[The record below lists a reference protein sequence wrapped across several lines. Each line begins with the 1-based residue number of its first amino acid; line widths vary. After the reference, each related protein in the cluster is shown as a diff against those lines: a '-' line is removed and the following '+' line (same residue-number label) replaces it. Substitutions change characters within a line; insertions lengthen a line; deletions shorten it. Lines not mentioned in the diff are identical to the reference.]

1 MDAHGHLPFLKET
14 ILFLALSGVLMPLL
28 SRLRFN
34 PVLGFLLVGVLLG
47 PYGLASLAGT
57 WPVLSWFT
65 FARPEDVESLAEL
78 GVIFLMFMIG
88 LELSVERLWSMRRL
102 VFGLGGLQVVLSAS
116 ALAGLA
122 LWFGNSSEAA
132 VILGVVLAF
141 SSTAIV
147 MQLLIQRRELGTPL
161 GQSSFAILLFQ
172 DLAVVPLLVLISI
185 LGAATGEGSFASLL
199 GYAALKGVLT
209 VVLIYLIGRRV
220 VRPLFHQITVDKQPD
235 TFTALTL
242 LTTLGVAALT
252 WYAGLSMALGALL
265 AGLIIAETEFRHE
278 VEITIEP
285 FKGLLMGLFFMSVGM
300 GIDLRALLAEPLW
313 IPLSVIGLLALK
325 ALIVFVLLRVFGL
338 SWGRAAEGGLLLGQG
353 GEFAFI
359 VIGMALTLDLLER
372 QVGQFMLIVVGVS
385 MLAAPVVARLGQ
397 SLGDSIDRRAT
408 PPAPEDAGLGDM
420 GELGGHV
427 IVAGYG
433 RVGQMVG
440 QMLAEQGVA
449 FVAIENDA
457 ELVAHQRKA
466 GMPLV
471 FGDASRPELLRKLR
485 IDQARA
491 VVLTMDHT
499 AGAIHAVQG
508 IRRLMPMMRII
519 ARARDEKHALR
530 LREAGASVVVPETLE
545 SSLKLTG
552 WVLEVLGVP
561 PDAALRLLE
570 QARERRIVALR
581 GSAPPLNTD
590 RP

>member
-1 MDAHGHLPFLKET
+1 MDAHDSFPFLKEI
-14 ILFLALSGVLMPLL
+14 ILFLALSGLLIPLL
-28 SRLRFN
+28 SRLRVN
-34 PVLGFLLVGVLLG
+34 PVLGFLAVGVLLG

-57 WPVLSWFT
+57 WPLLSWLSFV
-65 FARPEDVESLAEL
+65 RPEDVDFLAEL

-88 LELSVERLWSMRRL
+88 LEMSVERLWSMRRL
-102 VFGLGGLQVVLSAS
+102 VFGLGGLQVALSA
-116 ALAGLA
+116 AAIGGLA
-122 LWFGNSSEAA
+122 IGFGNGVEAA

-161 GQSSFAILLFQ
+161 GQSTFAILLFQ

-185 LGAATGEGSFASLL
+185 LGAAAGEGSFASLL
-199 GYAALKGVLT
+199 GSAMVKGVLT
-209 VVLIYLIGRRV
+209 VVLIYLVGRRI
-220 VRPLFHQITVDKQPD
+220 VRPLFHQIAVDKQPD

-313 IPLSVIGLLALK
+313 IPLSVVGLLAMK
-325 ALIVFVLLRVFGL
+325 AAIIFVLLRVFGL

-359 VIGMALTLDLLER
+359 VIGMALGLGLLER

-397 SLGDSIDRRAT
+397 SLGDAIDRRAA
-408 PPAPEDAGLGDM
+408 PPAPEDAEL

-427 IVAGYG
+427 IIAGYG

-457 ELVAHQRKA
+457 HLIAHERKA
-466 GMPLV
+466 GVPLV

-485 IDQARA
+485 IEQARA

-499 AGAIHAVQG
+499 AAAIHAVHA
-508 IRRLMPMMRII
+508 IRRLVPMMRII
-519 ARARDEKHALR
+519 ARARDEKHALL
-530 LREAGASVVVPETLE
+530 LREAGAAVVVPETLE

-552 WVLEVLGVP
+552 SVLETLGVP

-570 QARERRIVALR
+570 QERERRIVALR
-581 GSAPPLNTD
+581 DSGHA
-590 RP
+590 

>member
-1 MDAHGHLPFLKET
+1 MDAHGHFPFLKET

-28 SRLRFN
+28 LRLRIN
-34 PVLGFLLVGVLLG
+34 AVLGFLAVGVLLG
-47 PYGLASLAGT
+47 PYGLASLAAT
-57 WPVLSWFT
+57 WPLLSWFT
-65 FARPEDVESLAEL
+65 FARPEDVEFLAEL

-88 LELSVERLWSMRRL
+88 LEMSVERLWSMRRL
-102 VFGLGGLQVVLSAS
+102 VFGLGGLQVALSA
-116 ALAGLA
+116 AAVGGLA
-122 LWFGNSSEAA
+122 FWFGNSIEAA

-161 GQSSFAILLFQ
+161 GQSTFAILLFQ

-185 LGAATGEGSFASLL
+185 LGASSGEGSFASLL
-199 GYAALKGVLT
+199 GSAVVKGVLT
-209 VVLIYLIGRRV
+209 VVLIYLVGRRV
-220 VRPLFHQITVDKQPD
+220 VRPLFHQIAVDKQPD

-313 IPLSVIGLLALK
+313 IPLSVVGLLALK
-325 ALIVFVLLRVFGL
+325 ALIIFALLRVFGL
-338 SWGRAAEGGLLLGQG
+338 SWGRSAEGGLLLGQG

-359 VIGMALTLDLLER
+359 VIGMALTLGLLER
-372 QVGQFMLIVVGVS
+372 QIGQFMLIVVGVS
-385 MLAAPVVARLGQ
+385 MLAAPIVARLGQ
-397 SLGDSIDRRAT
+397 SLGDNIDRRAA
-408 PPAPEDAGLGDM
+408 PPAPEDTEL

-427 IVAGYG
+427 IIAGYG

-457 ELVAHQRKA
+457 QLIAHQRKA
-466 GMPLV
+466 GVPLV

-499 AGAIHAVQG
+499 AAAIHAVQG

-519 ARARDEKHALR
+519 ARARDEKHALL

-552 WVLEVLGVP
+552 WVLETLGVP
-561 PDAALRLLE
+561 SDAAMRLLE
-570 QARERRIVALR
+570 QERERRIVALR
-581 GSAPPLNTD
+581 DTSAGATP
-590 RP
+590 

>member
-1 MDAHGHLPFLKET
+1 MDAHGNFPFLKET

-28 SRLRFN
+28 SRLRIN
-34 PVLGFLLVGVLLG
+34 PVLGFLSVGVLLG

-65 FARPEDVESLAEL
+65 FARPEDVEFLAEL

-88 LELSVERLWSMRRL
+88 LEMSVERLWSMRRL
-102 VFGLGGLQVVLSAS
+102 VFGLGGLQVVLSA
-116 ALAGLA
+116 AAVGGLA
-122 LWFGNSSEAA
+122 LWFGNSIEAA

-161 GQSSFAILLFQ
+161 GQSTFAILLFQ

-185 LGAATGEGSFASLL
+185 LGASSGEGSFASLL
-199 GYAALKGVLT
+199 GSAVVKGVLT

-220 VRPLFHQITVDKQPD
+220 VRPLFHQITVEKQPD

-313 IPLSVIGLLALK
+313 IPLSVVGLLAMK
-325 ALIVFVLLRVFGL
+325 ALIIFVLLRVFGL
-338 SWGRAAEGGLLLGQG
+338 SWGRSAEGGLLLGQG

-359 VIGMALTLDLLER
+359 VIGMALALGLLER

-385 MLAAPVVARLGQ
+385 MLVAPVVARLGQ
-397 SLGDSIDRRAT
+397 SLGDNIDRRAA
-408 PPAPEDAGLGDM
+408 PPAPEDM
-420 GELGGHV
+420 EVGELGGHV
-427 IVAGYG
+427 IIAGYG

-457 ELVAHQRKA
+457 QLIAHQRKA
-466 GMPLV
+466 GVPLV

-499 AGAIHAVQG
+499 AAAIHAVQG

-519 ARARDEKHALR
+519 ARARDEKHALL

-552 WVLEVLGVP
+552 WVLETLGVP
-561 PDAALRLLE
+561 PDAALRLVE
-570 QARERRIVALR
+570 QERERRIVALR
-581 GSAPPLNTD
+581 DTGNA
-590 RP
+590 

>member
-1 MDAHGHLPFLKET
+1 MDTHGSLPFLKET

-28 SRLRFN
+28 SRLRIN
-34 PVLGFLLVGVLLG
+34 AVLGFLSVGVLLG
-47 PYGLASLAGT
+47 PYGLASLAGS

-65 FARPEDVESLAEL
+65 FARPEDVEFLAEL

-88 LELSVERLWSMRRL
+88 LEMSVERLWSMRRL
-102 VFGLGGLQVVLSAS
+102 VFGLGGLQVGISATVVG
-116 ALAGLA
+116 ALA
-122 LWFGNSSEAA
+122 LWFGNSIEAS

-161 GQSSFAILLFQ
+161 GQSAFAILLFQ

-185 LGAATGEGSFASLL
+185 LGASAGEGSFASLL
-199 GYAALKGVLT
+199 GSAVLKGVLT
-209 VVLIYLIGRRV
+209 VVMIYLIGRRV
-220 VRPLFHQITVDKQPD
+220 VRPLFHQIAVDKQPD

-252 WYAGLSMALGALL
+252 WFAGLSMALGALL

-300 GIDLRALLAEPLW
+300 GIDLRALLAEPVW

-325 ALIVFVLLRVFGL
+325 ALVVFVLLRVFGL

-359 VIGMALTLDLLER
+359 VIGMALGLGLLER
-372 QVGQFMLIVVGVS
+372 QIGQFMLIVVGVS

-397 SLGDSIDRRAT
+397 SLGDGIDRRTAL
-408 PPAPEDAGLGDM
+408 PAPDADAEL

-427 IVAGYG
+427 IIAGYG
-433 RVGQMVG
+433 RVGQLVG
-440 QMLAEQGVA
+440 QMLAEQGVS

-457 ELVAHQRKA
+457 HLIAHQRKA
-466 GMPLV
+466 GVPLV

-499 AGAIHAVQG
+499 AAAIHAVQG
-508 IRRLMPMMRII
+508 IRRMAPMMRVI
-519 ARARDEKHALR
+519 ARARDEKHALL

-552 WVLEVLGVP
+552 WVLETLGVP
-561 PDAALRLLE
+561 PDAALRQLE
-570 QARERRIVALR
+570 QERERRIVALR
-581 GSAPPLNTD
+581 DAGPA
-590 RP
+590 

>member
-1 MDAHGHLPFLKET
+1 MDAHGNFPFLKET

-28 SRLRFN
+28 SRLRIN
-34 PVLGFLLVGVLLG
+34 PVLGFLSVGVLLG

-65 FARPEDVESLAEL
+65 FARPEDVEFLAEL

-88 LELSVERLWSMRRL
+88 LEMSVERLWSMRRL
-102 VFGLGGLQVVLSAS
+102 VFGLGGLQVALSA
-116 ALAGLA
+116 AAVGGLA
-122 LWFGNSSEAA
+122 LWFGNDIEAA

-147 MQLLIQRRELGTPL
+147 MQLLIQRHELGTPL
-161 GQSSFAILLFQ
+161 GQASFAILLFQ

-185 LGAATGEGSFASLL
+185 LGAASGEGSFASLL
-199 GYAALKGVLT
+199 GLAMLKGVLT
-209 VVLIYLIGRRV
+209 VVGIYLVGRRV
-220 VRPLFHQITVDKQPD
+220 VRPLFHQIAVDKQPD

-252 WYAGLSMALGALL
+252 WVAGLSMALGALL

-313 IPLSVIGLLALK
+313 IPLSVVGLLAMK
-325 ALIVFVLLRVFGL
+325 ALIIFVLLRVFGL
-338 SWGRAAEGGLLLGQG
+338 SWGRSAEGGLLLGQG

-359 VIGMALTLDLLER
+359 VIGMALALGLLER

-385 MLAAPVVARLGQ
+385 MLVAPVVARLGQ
-397 SLGDSIDRRAT
+397 SLGDNIDRRAA
-408 PPAPEDAGLGDM
+408 PPAPEDM
-420 GELGGHV
+420 EVGELGGHV
-427 IVAGYG
+427 IIAGYG

-457 ELVAHQRKA
+457 KLIAHQRKA
-466 GMPLV
+466 GVPLV

-499 AGAIHAVQG
+499 AAAIHAVQG

-519 ARARDEKHALR
+519 ARARDEKHALL

-552 WVLEVLGVP
+552 WVLETLGVP
-561 PDAALRLLE
+561 PDAAMRLLE
-570 QARERRIVALR
+570 QERERRIVALR
-581 GSAPPLNTD
+581 DTGAGAAP
-590 RP
+590 

>member
-1 MDAHGHLPFLKET
+1 MDAHGNFPFLKET

-28 SRLRFN
+28 SRLRIN
-34 PVLGFLLVGVLLG
+34 PVLGFLSVGVLLG

-65 FARPEDVESLAEL
+65 FARPEDVEFLAEL

-88 LELSVERLWSMRRL
+88 LEMSVERLWSMRRL
-102 VFGLGGLQVVLSAS
+102 VFGLGGLQVALSA
-116 ALAGLA
+116 AAVGALA
-122 LWFGNSSEAA
+122 LWFGNSIEAA

-161 GQSSFAILLFQ
+161 GQSTFAILLFQ

-185 LGAATGEGSFASLL
+185 LGASSGEGSFASLL
-199 GYAALKGVLT
+199 GSAVVKGVLT

-220 VRPLFHQITVDKQPD
+220 VRPLFHQITVEKQPD

-313 IPLSVIGLLALK
+313 IPLSVVGLLAMK
-325 ALIVFVLLRVFGL
+325 ALIIFALLRVFGL
-338 SWGRAAEGGLLLGQG
+338 SWGRSAEGGLLLGQG

-359 VIGMALTLDLLER
+359 VIGMALALGLLER

-385 MLAAPVVARLGQ
+385 MLVAPVVARLGQ
-397 SLGDSIDRRAT
+397 SLGDNIDRRAA
-408 PPAPEDAGLGDM
+408 PPAPEDM
-420 GELGGHV
+420 EVGELGGHV
-427 IVAGYG
+427 IIAGYG

-457 ELVAHQRKA
+457 QLIAHQRKA
-466 GMPLV
+466 GVPLV

-499 AGAIHAVQG
+499 AAAIHAVQG

-519 ARARDEKHALR
+519 ARARDEKHALL

-552 WVLEVLGVP
+552 WVLETLGVP
-561 PDAALRLLE
+561 PDAAMRLLE
-570 QARERRIVALR
+570 QERERRIVALR
-581 GSAPPLNTD
+581 DTGAGAAP
-590 RP
+590 

>member
-1 MDAHGHLPFLKET
+1 MDAHGSFPFLKET

-28 SRLRFN
+28 SRLRIN
-34 PVLGFLLVGVLLG
+34 AVLGFLSVGVLLG

-57 WPVLSWFT
+57 WPALSWFT
-65 FARPEDVESLAEL
+65 FARPEDVEFLAEL

-88 LELSVERLWSMRRL
+88 LEMSVERLWSMRRL
-102 VFGLGGLQVVLSAS
+102 VFGLGGLQVALSA
-116 ALAGLA
+116 AAVGGLA
-122 LWFGNSSEAA
+122 LWFGNSIEAA

-161 GQSSFAILLFQ
+161 GQSTFAILLFQ

-185 LGAATGEGSFASLL
+185 LGASSGEGSFASLL
-199 GYAALKGVLT
+199 GSAVVKGVLT

-313 IPLSVIGLLALK
+313 IPLSVVGLLAMK
-325 ALIVFVLLRVFGL
+325 AAIIFVLLRVFGL
-338 SWGRAAEGGLLLGQG
+338 SWGRSAEGGLLLGQG

-359 VIGMALTLDLLER
+359 VIGMALTLGLLER

-385 MLAAPVVARLGQ
+385 MLVAPVVARLGQ
-397 SLGDSIDRRAT
+397 SLGDNIDRRAA
-408 PPAPEDAGLGDM
+408 PPAPEDTEL

-427 IVAGYG
+427 IIAGYG

-457 ELVAHQRKA
+457 KLIAHQRKA
-466 GMPLV
+466 GVPLV

-499 AGAIHAVQG
+499 AAAIHAVQG
-508 IRRLMPMMRII
+508 IRRLMPMMRVI
-519 ARARDEKHALR
+519 ARARDEKHALL

-552 WVLEVLGVP
+552 WVLETLGVP
-561 PDAALRLLE
+561 PDATLRLLE
-570 QARERRIVALR
+570 QERERRIVALR
-581 GSAPPLNTD
+581 DTPPGGGA
-590 RP
+590 

>member
-1 MDAHGHLPFLKET
+1 MDAHGNFPFLKET

-28 SRLRFN
+28 SRLRIN
-34 PVLGFLLVGVLLG
+34 PVLGFLSVGVLLG

-65 FARPEDVESLAEL
+65 FARPEDVEFLAEL

-88 LELSVERLWSMRRL
+88 LEMSVERLWSMRRL
-102 VFGLGGLQVVLSAS
+102 VFGLGGLQVALSA
-116 ALAGLA
+116 AAVGALA
-122 LWFGNSSEAA
+122 LWFGNSIEAA

-161 GQSSFAILLFQ
+161 GQSTFAILLFQ

-185 LGAATGEGSFASLL
+185 LGASSGEGSFASLL
-199 GYAALKGVLT
+199 GSAVVKGVLT

-220 VRPLFHQITVDKQPD
+220 VRPLFHQITVEKQPD

-313 IPLSVIGLLALK
+313 IPLSVVGLLAMK

-338 SWGRAAEGGLLLGQG
+338 SWGRSAEGGLLLGQG

-359 VIGMALTLDLLER
+359 VIGMALALGLLER
-372 QVGQFMLIVVGVS
+372 QVVQFMLIVVGVS

-397 SLGDSIDRRAT
+397 SLGDHIDRRIA
-408 PPAPEDAGLGDM
+408 PPAEEEDTEL
-420 GELGGHV
+420 GELDGHV
-427 IVAGYG
+427 IIAGYG
-433 RVGQMVG
+433 RVGQLVG
-440 QMLAEQGVA
+440 QMLEEQGVSY
-449 FVAIENDA
+449 VAIENNA
-457 ELVAHQRKA
+457 QLIAHQRKA
-466 GMPLV
+466 GVPLV

-485 IDQARA
+485 LDQARA

-499 AGAIHAVQG
+499 AAAIHAVHG
-508 IRRLMPMMRII
+508 IRRMVPMMRII
-519 ARARDEKHALR
+519 ARARDEKHALL

-552 WVLEVLGVP
+552 WVLETLGIP
-561 PDAALRLLE
+561 PDAALRLVE
-570 QARERRIVALR
+570 QERERRIIALR
-581 GSAPPLNTD
+581 DTGNA
-590 RP
+590 

>member
-1 MDAHGHLPFLKET
+1 MDAHGNFPFLKET

-28 SRLRFN
+28 SRLRIN
-34 PVLGFLLVGVLLG
+34 AVLGFLSVGVLLG

-65 FARPEDVESLAEL
+65 FARPEDVEFLAEL

-88 LELSVERLWSMRRL
+88 LEMSVERLWSMRRL
-102 VFGLGGLQVVLSAS
+102 VFGLGGLQVALSA
-116 ALAGLA
+116 AAVGALA
-122 LWFGNSSEAA
+122 LWFGNSIEAS

-161 GQSSFAILLFQ
+161 GQSAFAILLFQ

-185 LGAATGEGSFASLL
+185 LGASAGEGSFAALL
-199 GYAALKGVLT
+199 ASAALKGVLT
-209 VVLIYLIGRRV
+209 VVLIYLVGRRV
-220 VRPLFHQITVDKQPD
+220 VRPLFHQIAVDKQPD

-252 WYAGLSMALGALL
+252 WFAGLSMALGALL

-313 IPLSVIGLLALK
+313 IPLSVVGLLAMK
-325 ALIVFVLLRVFGL
+325 ALIILVLLRVFGL
-338 SWGRAAEGGLLLGQG
+338 SWGRSAEGGLLLGQG

-359 VIGMALTLDLLER
+359 VIGMALTLGLLER
-372 QVGQFMLIVVGVS
+372 QIGQFMLIVVGVS
-385 MLAAPVVARLGQ
+385 MLVAPVAARLGQ
-397 SLGDSIDRRAT
+397 SLGDNIDRRAA
-408 PPAPEDAGLGDM
+408 PPSPDGADTELGV
-420 GELGGHV
+420 LGGHV
-427 IVAGYG
+427 IIAGFG

-440 QMLAEQGVA
+440 QMLAEQGVS

-457 ELVAHQRKA
+457 KLIAHQRKA
-466 GMPLV
+466 GVPLV

-499 AGAIHAVQG
+499 AAAVHAVHG
-508 IRRLMPMMRII
+508 IRRLVPMMRII
-519 ARARDEKHALR
+519 ARARDEKHALL

-552 WVLEVLGVP
+552 WVLETLGVP
-561 PDAALRLLE
+561 PDASLRLLE
-570 QARERRIVALR
+570 QERERRIVALR
-581 GSAPPLNTD
+581 DFSPPAP
-590 RP
+590 

>member
-1 MDAHGHLPFLKET
+1 MDTHGNLPFLKET

-28 SRLRFN
+28 SRLRIN
-34 PVLGFLLVGVLLG
+34 AVLGFLSVGVLLG
-47 PYGLASLAGT
+47 PYGLASLAGS

-65 FARPEDVESLAEL
+65 FARPEDVEFLAEL

-88 LELSVERLWSMRRL
+88 LEMSVERLWSMRRL
-102 VFGLGGLQVVLSAS
+102 VFGLGGLQVGISATVVG
-116 ALAGLA
+116 ALA
-122 LWFGNSSEAA
+122 LWFGNSIEAS

-161 GQSSFAILLFQ
+161 GQSAFAILLFQ

-185 LGAATGEGSFASLL
+185 LGASAGEGSFASLL
-199 GYAALKGVLT
+199 GSAVLKGVLT
-209 VVLIYLIGRRV
+209 VVMIYLIGRRV
-220 VRPLFHQITVDKQPD
+220 VRPLFHQIAVDKQPD

-252 WYAGLSMALGALL
+252 WFAGLSMALGALL

-300 GIDLRALLAEPLW
+300 GIDLRALLAEPVW

-325 ALIVFVLLRVFGL
+325 ALVVFVLLRAFGL

-359 VIGMALTLDLLER
+359 VIGMALGLGLLER
-372 QVGQFMLIVVGVS
+372 QIGQFMLIVVGVS

-397 SLGDSIDRRAT
+397 SLGDGIDRRTAL
-408 PPAPEDAGLGDM
+408 PAPDADAEL

-427 IVAGYG
+427 IIAGYG
-433 RVGQMVG
+433 RVGQLVG
-440 QMLAEQGVA
+440 QMLAEQGVS

-457 ELVAHQRKA
+457 HLIAHQRKA
-466 GMPLV
+466 GVPLV

-499 AGAIHAVQG
+499 AAAIHAVQG
-508 IRRLMPMMRII
+508 IRRMAPMMRVI
-519 ARARDEKHALR
+519 ARARDEKHALL

-552 WVLEVLGVP
+552 WVLETLGVP
-561 PDAALRLLE
+561 PDAALRQLE
-570 QARERRIVALR
+570 QERERRIVALR
-581 GSAPPLNTD
+581 DAGPA
-590 RP
+590 

>member
-1 MDAHGHLPFLKET
+1 MDAHDSFPFLKEI
-14 ILFLALSGVLMPLL
+14 ILFLALSGLLIPLL
-28 SRLRFN
+28 SRLRVN
-34 PVLGFLLVGVLLG
+34 PVLGFLAVGVLLG

-57 WPVLSWFT
+57 WPLLSWLSFV
-65 FARPEDVESLAEL
+65 RPEDVDFLAEL

-88 LELSVERLWSMRRL
+88 LEMSVERLWSMRRL
-102 VFGLGGLQVVLSAS
+102 VFGLGGLQVALSA
-116 ALAGLA
+116 AAIGGLA
-122 LWFGNSSEAA
+122 IGFGNGVEAA

-161 GQSSFAILLFQ
+161 GQSTFAILLFQ

-185 LGAATGEGSFASLL
+185 LGAAAGEGSFASLL
-199 GYAALKGVLT
+199 GSAMVKGVLT
-209 VVLIYLIGRRV
+209 VVLIYLVGRRI
-220 VRPLFHQITVDKQPD
+220 VRPLFHQIAVDKQPD

-313 IPLSVIGLLALK
+313 IPLSVVGLLAMK
-325 ALIVFVLLRVFGL
+325 AAIIFVLLRVFGL

-359 VIGMALTLDLLER
+359 VIGMALGLGLLER

-385 MLAAPVVARLGQ
+385 MLVAPVAARLGQ
-397 SLGDSIDRRAT
+397 SLGDAIDRRAA
-408 PPAPEDAGLGDM
+408 PPAPEDAEL

-427 IVAGYG
+427 IIAGYG

-457 ELVAHQRKA
+457 HLIAHQRKA
-466 GMPLV
+466 GVPLV

-485 IDQARA
+485 IEQARA

-499 AGAIHAVQG
+499 AAAIHAVHG
-508 IRRLMPMMRII
+508 IRRLVPMMRII
-519 ARARDEKHALR
+519 ARARDEKHALL
-530 LREAGASVVVPETLE
+530 LREAGAAVVVPETLE

-552 WVLEVLGVP
+552 SVLETLGVP

-570 QARERRIVALR
+570 QERERRIVALR
-581 GSAPPLNTD
+581 DSGHA
-590 RP
+590 

>member
-1 MDAHGHLPFLKET
+1 MDAHGNFPFLKET

-28 SRLRFN
+28 SRLRIN
-34 PVLGFLLVGVLLG
+34 PVLGFLSVGVLLG

-65 FARPEDVESLAEL
+65 FARPEDVEFLAEL

-88 LELSVERLWSMRRL
+88 LEMSVERLWSMRRL
-102 VFGLGGLQVVLSAS
+102 VFGLGGLQVALSA
-116 ALAGLA
+116 AAVGALA
-122 LWFGNSSEAA
+122 LWFGNSIEAA

-161 GQSSFAILLFQ
+161 GQSTFAILLFQ

-185 LGAATGEGSFASLL
+185 LGASSGEGSFASLL
-199 GYAALKGVLT
+199 GSAVVKGVLT

-220 VRPLFHQITVDKQPD
+220 VRPLFHQITVEKQPD

-313 IPLSVIGLLALK
+313 IPLSVVGLLAMK
-325 ALIVFVLLRVFGL
+325 ALIIFVLLRVFGL
-338 SWGRAAEGGLLLGQG
+338 SWGRSAEGGLLLGQG

-359 VIGMALTLDLLER
+359 VIGMALALGLLER

-385 MLAAPVVARLGQ
+385 MLVAPVVARLGQ
-397 SLGDSIDRRAT
+397 SLGDNIDRRAA
-408 PPAPEDAGLGDM
+408 PPAPEDM
-420 GELGGHV
+420 EVGELGGHV
-427 IVAGYG
+427 IIAGYG

-457 ELVAHQRKA
+457 QLIAHQRKA
-466 GMPLV
+466 GVPLV

-499 AGAIHAVQG
+499 AAAIHAVQG

-519 ARARDEKHALR
+519 ARARDEKHALL

-552 WVLEVLGVP
+552 WVLETLGVP
-561 PDAALRLLE
+561 SDAAMRLLE
-570 QARERRIVALR
+570 QERERRIVALR
-581 GSAPPLNTD
+581 DTGAGAAP
-590 RP
+590 

>member
-1 MDAHGHLPFLKET
+1 MEAHESFPFLKEI

-28 SRLRFN
+28 SRLKIN
-34 PVLGFLLVGVLLG
+34 PVLGFLSVGVLLG
-47 PYGLASLAGT
+47 PYGLASLAKA
-57 WPVLSWFT
+57 WPPLSWFT
-65 FARPEDVESLAEL
+65 FARPDEVEFLAEL

-88 LELSVERLWSMRRL
+88 LEMSVERLWSMRRL
-102 VFGLGGLQVVLSAS
+102 VFGLGGLQVALSA
-116 ALAGLA
+116 AAVGGLA
-122 LWFGNSSEAA
+122 LWFGNRVEAA

-161 GQSSFAILLFQ
+161 GQASFAILLFQ

-185 LGAATGEGSFASLL
+185 LGASSGEGSFASLL
-199 GYAALKGVLT
+199 GLAMLKGVLT
-209 VVLIYLIGRRV
+209 VVGIYLVGRRV
-220 VRPLFHQITVDKQPD
+220 VRPLFHQIAVDKQPD

-252 WYAGLSMALGALL
+252 WVAGLSMALGALL

-313 IPLSVIGLLALK
+313 IPLSVVGLLAMK
-325 ALIVFVLLRVFGL
+325 ALIVFLLLRAFGL

-359 VIGMALTLDLLER
+359 VIGMALALGLLER

-385 MLAAPVVARLGQ
+385 MLAAPVIARLGQ
-397 SLGDSIDRRAT
+397 SLGDRIDRRIA
-408 PPAPEDAGLGDM
+408 PPVEADDAEL

-427 IVAGYG
+427 IIAGYG
-433 RVGQMVG
+433 RVGQLVG
-440 QMLAEQGVA
+440 QMLEEQGVS
-449 FVAIENDA
+449 FVAIENNA
-457 ELVAHQRKA
+457 QLIAHQRKA
-466 GMPLV
+466 GVPLV

-485 IDQARA
+485 LDQARA

-499 AGAIHAVQG
+499 AAAIHAVHG
-508 IRRLMPMMRII
+508 IRRMVPMMRII
-519 ARARDEKHALR
+519 ARARDEKHALL

-552 WVLEVLGVP
+552 WVLETLGIP
-561 PDAALRLLE
+561 PDAALRLVE
-570 QARERRIVALR
+570 QERERRIIALR
-581 GSAPPLNTD
+581 DTGNA
-590 RP
+590 

>member
-1 MDAHGHLPFLKET
+1 MDAHDSFPFLKEI

-28 SRLRFN
+28 SRLRIN
-34 PVLGFLLVGVLLG
+34 PVLGFLAVGVLLG
-47 PYGLASLAGT
+47 PYGLASLAGA

-65 FARPEDVESLAEL
+65 FARPEDVEFLAEL

-88 LELSVERLWSMRRL
+88 LEMSVERLWSMRRL
-102 VFGLGGLQVVLSAS
+102 VFGLGGLQVALSA
-116 ALAGLA
+116 AAVGALA
-122 LWFGNSSEAA
+122 LWFGNGIEAA

-147 MQLLIQRRELGTPL
+147 MQLLIQRGELGTPL
-161 GQSSFAILLFQ
+161 GQSAFAILLFQ

-185 LGAATGEGSFASLL
+185 LGASAGEGSFASLL
-199 GYAALKGVLT
+199 GYAVLKGVLT
-209 VVLIYLIGRRV
+209 VVLIYLVGRRV
-220 VRPLFHQITVDKQPD
+220 VRPLFHQIAADKQPD

-313 IPLSVIGLLALK
+313 IPLSVVGLLAMK
-325 ALIVFVLLRVFGL
+325 AAIVFVLLRVFGL
-338 SWGRAAEGGLLLGQG
+338 SWGRSAEGGLLLGQG

-359 VIGMALTLDLLER
+359 VIGMALALGLLER
-372 QVGQFMLIVVGVS
+372 QTGQFMLIVVGVS

-397 SLGDSIDRRAT
+397 SLGDSIDRRAA
-408 PPAPEDAGLGDM
+408 PPAADESEL

-427 IVAGYG
+427 IIAGYG

-457 ELVAHQRKA
+457 QLIARQRKA
-466 GMPLV
+466 GVPLV
-471 FGDASRPELLRKLR
+471 FGDASRPELLRKLC
-485 IDQARA
+485 IEQARA

-499 AGAIHAVQG
+499 AAAIHAVHG
-508 IRRLMPMMRII
+508 IRRLAPMMRII
-519 ARARDEKHALR
+519 ARARDEKHALL
-530 LREAGASVVVPETLE
+530 LREAGAAVVVPETLE

-552 WVLEVLGVP
+552 WVLETLGVP
-561 PDAALRLLE
+561 PDAALRLVE
-570 QARERRIVALR
+570 QERERRIVALR
-581 GSAPPLNTD
+581 DTGNA
-590 RP
+590 

>member
-1 MDAHGHLPFLKET
+1 MDAHGNFPFLKET

-28 SRLRFN
+28 SRLRIN
-34 PVLGFLLVGVLLG
+34 PVLGFLSVGVLLG

-65 FARPEDVESLAEL
+65 FARPEDVEFLAEL

-88 LELSVERLWSMRRL
+88 LEMSVERLWSMRRL
-102 VFGLGGLQVVLSAS
+102 VFGLGGLQVALSA
-116 ALAGLA
+116 AAVGALA
-122 LWFGNSSEAA
+122 LWFGNSIEAA

-161 GQSSFAILLFQ
+161 GQSTFAILLFQ

-185 LGAATGEGSFASLL
+185 LGASSGEGSFASLL
-199 GYAALKGVLT
+199 GSAVVKGVLT

-220 VRPLFHQITVDKQPD
+220 VRPLFHQITVEKQPD

-313 IPLSVIGLLALK
+313 IPLSVVGLLAMK
-325 ALIVFVLLRVFGL
+325 ALIIFVLLRVFGL
-338 SWGRAAEGGLLLGQG
+338 SWGRSAEGGLLLGQG

-359 VIGMALTLDLLER
+359 VIGMALALGLLER

-385 MLAAPVVARLGQ
+385 MLVAPVVARLGQ
-397 SLGDSIDRRAT
+397 SLGDNIDRRAA
-408 PPAPEDAGLGDM
+408 PPAPEDM
-420 GELGGHV
+420 EVGELGGHV
-427 IVAGYG
+427 IIAGYG

-457 ELVAHQRKA
+457 QLIAHQRKA
-466 GMPLV
+466 GVPLV

-499 AGAIHAVQG
+499 AAAIHAVQG

-519 ARARDEKHALR
+519 ARARDEKHALL

-552 WVLEVLGVP
+552 WVLETLGVP
-561 PDAALRLLE
+561 SDAALRLLE
-570 QARERRIVALR
+570 QERERRIVALR
-581 GSAPPLNTD
+581 DTSVGGAS
-590 RP
+590 

>member
-1 MDAHGHLPFLKET
+1 MDAHGNFPFLKET

-28 SRLRFN
+28 SRLRIN
-34 PVLGFLLVGVLLG
+34 PVLGFLSVGVLLG

-65 FARPEDVESLAEL
+65 FARPEDVEFLAEL

-88 LELSVERLWSMRRL
+88 LEMSVERLWSMRRL
-102 VFGLGGLQVVLSAS
+102 VFGLGGLQVALSA
-116 ALAGLA
+116 AAVGALA
-122 LWFGNSSEAA
+122 LWFGNSIEAA

-161 GQSSFAILLFQ
+161 GQSTFAILLFQ

-185 LGAATGEGSFASLL
+185 LGASSGEGSFASLL
-199 GYAALKGVLT
+199 GSAVVKGVLT

-220 VRPLFHQITVDKQPD
+220 VRPLFHQITVEKQPD

-313 IPLSVIGLLALK
+313 IPLSVVGLLAMK
-325 ALIVFVLLRVFGL
+325 ALIIFVLLRVFGL
-338 SWGRAAEGGLLLGQG
+338 SWGRSAEGGLLLGQG

-359 VIGMALTLDLLER
+359 VIGMALALGLLER

-385 MLAAPVVARLGQ
+385 MLVAPVVARLGQ
-397 SLGDSIDRRAT
+397 SLGDNIDRRSA
-408 PPAPEDAGLGDM
+408 PPAPEDMEL

-427 IVAGYG
+427 IIAGYG

-457 ELVAHQRKA
+457 QLIAHQRKA
-466 GMPLV
+466 GVPLV

-499 AGAIHAVQG
+499 AAAIHAVQG

-519 ARARDEKHALR
+519 ARARDEKHALL

-552 WVLEVLGVP
+552 WVLETLGVP
-561 PDAALRLLE
+561 PDAAMRLLE
-570 QARERRIVALR
+570 QERERRIVALR
-581 GSAPPLNTD
+581 DTGAGAAP
-590 RP
+590 